1 MLICWKEGP
10 QRQSWNAYF
19 KRGGGSKEWVG
30 AVKTAPGRAEGAGV
44 GQDVERRIPS
54 VFEVGSPGLGDSQ
67 VWARR

>member
-1 MLICWKEGP
+1 M
-10 QRQSWNAYF
+10 
-19 KRGGGSKEWVG
+19 
-30 AVKTAPGRAEGAGV
+30 KTAPGRAEGAGV